1 MTVSVYGNIPE
12 NKQNENEQAVKEP
25 VQEEKM
31 GILGWMNPEDY
42 SFDCM
47 LRMERFQ
54 IRYILGNPDEAGK
67 KALAMALK
75 ANPKVAGLFMSKC
88 PEMAE
93 TVKTLTA
100 QVPAELTPEE
110 KQMVEVRGNAKK
122 VLIYHMTK
130 HEIGDFDVYSMYYV
144 GPDADEWAEE
154 REELMKVRMGSN
166 TCQAKALVEIPQFNV
181 VTAYSTEVW
190 PVNGGLMRMA

>member
-1 MTVSVYGNIPE
+1 MRDDM
-12 NKQNENEQAVKEP
+12 K
-25 VQEEKM
+25 
-31 GILGWMNPEDY
+31 
-42 SFDCM
+42 F
-47 LRMERFQ
+47 
-54 IRYILGNPDEAGK
+54 EAGK
-67 KALAMALK
+67 RMRIL
-75 ANPKVAGLFMSKC
+75 NIS
-88 PEMAE
+88 E
-93 TVKTLTA
+93 KTISDFEKHGIVRKSIA
-100 QVPAELTPEE
+100 ADGMPGKQAELTPEE